1 MHLNEVLFTNVF
13 KFTKLLL
20 ELQIRYTPASFPLP
34 IIFSSL
40 ELSLTENQIVTSP
53 KDVCTN
59 RAKVVLLNMKNLQK
73 NHHDE
78 PSGTEFKT
86 QAAAEWEGTRLM
98 ELTG

>member
-20 ELQIRYTPASFPLP
+20 ELQIRYTPASLPLP
-34 IIFSSL
+34 TIFSSL
-40 ELSLTENQIVTSP
+40 ELTLTENQIVTSP

-59 RAKVVLLNMKNLQK
+59 WAKVVLLNMKNLPKK

-86 QAAAEWEGTRLM
+86 QDATE
-98 ELTG
+98 